1 MEEKSK
7 KVIIIALLGNLAIA
21 VSKFIAAGITGSSAI
36 LSEGIHSVIDTG
48 NEGLML
54 LGLHMAKKPADELHP
69 FGRGKEVY
77 FWSFV
82 VAIMI
87 FAVGSGV
94 SIYEG
99 IHNLLHPEQIKNPLV
114 NYIVIG
120 LAFLFEGTSW
130 TYALINFNKER
141 GQRGFIEAA
150 HRAKDPTTFIV
161 LFEDSAALS
170 GLAVAAVG
178 IFLEQMTGNTL
189 FDSLASIIIGLI
201 LAVIASWLAYE
212 TKGLLIGE
220 SAGGEIVK
228 GIKSVLNEFDSIEHI
243 NEVLTMHMGPHY
255 ILVNLS
261 VDFKDSV
268 SAGEVESSIEE
279 MDKRIKEKNGDI
291 KRIFIESERYT
302 KKQNNT

>member
-1 MEEKSK
+1 MEGKSK

-21 VSKFIAAGITGSSAI
+21 VSKFIAAAITGSSAI

-94 SIYEG
+94 SVYEG
-99 IHNLLHPEQIKNPLV
+99 VHNLLHPEPIKNPAV

-120 LAFLFEGTSW
+120 IAFIFEGTSW

-141 GQRGFIEAA
+141 GNQGFFRAA
-150 HRAKDPTTFIV
+150 HTAKDPSTFIV

-170 GLAVAAVG
+170 GLLAAGLG

-189 FDSLASIIIGLI
+189 YDSLASILIGLI
-201 LAVIASWLAYE
+201 LAVTAAWLAYE

-220 SAGGEIVK
+220 SARTEIVK
-228 GIKSVLNEFDSIEHI
+228 EIKSVLNSFDSIEHI

-268 SAGEVESSIEE
+268 TAGQVESNIEE
-279 MDKRIKEKNGDI
+279 MDQKIKQRNSDI
-291 KRIFIESERYT
+291 KRIFIESETYT
-302 KKQNNT
+302 KKQKNS

>member
-7 KVIIIALLGNLAIA
+7 KVIILALLGNLAIA
-21 VSKFIAAGITGSSAI
+21 VSKFVAGAITGSSAI

-69 FGRGKEVY
+69 FGHGKEVY

-82 VAIMI
+82 VAILI

-94 SIYEG
+94 SVYEG
-99 IHNLLHPEQIKNPLV
+99 VHNFLHPENIKNPLV

-120 LAFLFEGTSW
+120 IALLFEGTTW
-130 TYALINFNKER
+130 TYALIHFNKQR
-141 GQRGFIEAA
+141 GDRGFIEAA
-150 HRAKDPTTFIV
+150 HKAKDPSTFIV
-161 LFEDSAALS
+161 LFEDSAALC
-170 GLAVAAVG
+170 GLLTAALG
-178 IFLEQMTGNTL
+178 IFLEQITGNTIY
-189 FDSLASIIIGLI
+189 DSLASVVIGLI
-201 LAVIASWLAYE
+201 LAVTAGWLAYE

-220 SAGGEIVK
+220 SASGELVDE
-228 GIKSVLNEFDSIEHI
+228 IKSILHKFDTIEHI

-279 MDKRIKEKNGDI
+279 MDKKMKAKNGDI
-291 KRIFIESERYT
+291 KRIFIESENFT
-302 KKQNNT
+302 KKQKSI

>member
-1 MEEKSK
+1 M
-7 KVIIIALLGNLAIA
+7 VIIIALVGNLAIA
-21 VSKFIAAGITGSSAI
+21 VGKFIAAAITGSSAI

-48 NEGLML
+48 NEGLLL

-69 FGRGKEVY
+69 FGHGKEVY

-82 VAIMI
+82 VAIML

-94 SIYEG
+94 SVYEG
-99 IHNLLHPEQIKNPLV
+99 FQNFLHPAHIKNPLV

-120 LAFLFEGTSW
+120 IAFLFEGTSW

-141 GQRGFIEAA
+141 GKKGLFKAA
-150 HRAKDPTTFIV
+150 HEAKDPSTFIV
-161 LFEDSAALS
+161 LFEDSAALC
-170 GLAVAAVG
+170 GLFVATVG
-178 IFLEQMTGNTL
+178 ISLEQMTGNTL
-189 FDSLASIIIGLI
+189 YDSLASIFIGLI
-201 LAVIASWLAYE
+201 LAVTATWLAYE

-220 SAGGEIVK
+220 SASSEIVK
-228 GIKSVLNEFDSIEHI
+228 EIKSILNGFDSIEHV

-268 SAGEVESSIEE
+268 SAGKVESSIEE
-279 MDKRIKEKNGDI
+279 MDKKIKEKNPDI
-291 KRIFIESERYT
+291 KRIFIESERYN
-302 KKQNNT
+302 KKQKGS